1 MVLTIMMAA
10 VLLLSQPSPG
20 FAFSIRGYSNLGVH
34 YKCRKSRFSFCYRFS
49 IDVKP
54 LRFFNAAG
62 IEVLG
67 SNLEELISKTI
78 VWMSNCSFPEQVET
92 SSRCSGCQWRNKC
105 CPAFFFLFL
114 WHVEMTAFFFLLM
127 GYAHVKVYS
136 KLKKITSRV

>member
-34 YKCRKSRFSFCYRFS
+34 YNCRKLRFLFCYRSS

-54 LRFFNAAG
+54 LRFLNAAE

-78 VWMSNCSFPEQVET
+78 V
-92 SSRCSGCQWRNKC
+92 
-105 CPAFFFLFL
+105 
-114 WHVEMTAFFFLLM
+114 
-127 GYAHVKVYS
+127 
-136 KLKKITSRV
+136 